1 MHQLACK
8 MLKLRWRMDGKN
20 GLYAMA
26 FWRKDVFSLMY
37 VASLFWSAI
46 VYLEITRP
54 RLKCKN
60 VGHND

>member
-1 MHQLACK
+1 
-8 MLKLRWRMDGKN
+8 MDGKN